1 MITEEKIR
9 NEIKDRVQ
17 NTCSDK
23 LNSLLEYIR
32 KLELSNDR
40 GNSSVLKYFGD
51 WSDLD
56 EELCEELTE
65 DLPKKRLE
73 ETKDLS

>member
-17 NTCSDK
+17 NISSDK

-56 EELCEELTE
+56 EELFEELTE

>member
-17 NTCSDK
+17 NISSDK

-56 EELCEELTE
+56 EELFEELTE
-65 DLPKKRLE
+65 DLPMKRLE
-73 ETKDLS
+73 ETMDLS

>member
-17 NTCSDK
+17 NISSDK

-56 EELCEELTE
+56 EELFEELTE

-73 ETKDLS
+73 ETKDCL